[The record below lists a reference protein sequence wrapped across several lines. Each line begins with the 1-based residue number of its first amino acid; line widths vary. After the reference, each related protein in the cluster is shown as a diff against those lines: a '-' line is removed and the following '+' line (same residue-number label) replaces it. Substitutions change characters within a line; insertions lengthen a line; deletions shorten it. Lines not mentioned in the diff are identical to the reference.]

1 MNTLDARV
9 REIWQTLH
17 EIPEPGFCEHKT
29 AAFLAEALQK
39 AGFSVQ
45 TGLGKT
51 GIAGVLDSGNPGP
64 AVGLRAD
71 MDALVHKVDGK
82 DTAIHSCGHDAHA
95 SMLLA
100 AAEEAA
106 RRGIAKGRLKIV
118 FQPAEE
124 LLTGALELCKA
135 GVADDLDYLIG
146 AHLRPVQEARMGTAT
161 PALCHGA
168 NRLMEVSVHGAPAHG
183 ARPHLGVNAANAA
196 AAIVNAVNA
205 IKTDPQVA
213 ASVKVTRIVADAG
226 VSNAIPAEAHV
237 SLDLRAQTNAVM
249 QELIEKTENAIRYGA
264 LTVGA
269 TADILSCQGCPA
281 AEYTDEVTALLSEA
295 IVDVLGKDGLLAPIV
310 SSGSEDFHFFAQ
322 NNPKLKV
329 GYLGLGVD
337 LEPGLH
343 HPAMHFNQD
352 GLRSGVEIWLRAID
366 KLNGLKA

>member
-1 MNTLDARV
+1 MQPLEKRV
-9 REIWQTLH
+9 RTIWDALH
-17 EIPEPGFCEHKT
+17 KIPEPGFCEAKT
-29 AAFLAEALQK
+29 AAFIADALAK
-39 AGFSVQ
+39 AGFTVQ
-45 TGLGKT
+45 TGVGTT
-51 GIAGVLDSGNPGP
+51 GVIGVLDSGQPGP
-64 AVGLRAD
+64 SVGLRAD
-71 MDALVHKVDGK
+71 MDALLHKVDDK
-82 DTAIHSCGHDAHA
+82 DTAIHSCGHDAHS

-106 RRGIAKGRLKIV
+106 RRGIRQGRLKIV

-124 LLTGALELCKA
+124 LLTGAAALCKA
-135 GVADDLDYLIG
+135 GVVDDLDYMIG
-146 AHLRPVQEARMGTAT
+146 GHLRPIQEARMGTAT
-161 PALCHGA
+161 PALRHGA

-196 AAIVNAVNA
+196 AAIVGAVNA

-213 ASVKVTRIVADAG
+213 ASVKVTRIIADSG

-281 AEYTDEVTALLSEA
+281 AEYAEEVTSLLAEA
-295 IVDVLGKDGLLAPIV
+295 IVDVLGQDGLLTPIV
-310 SSGSEDFHFFAQ
+310 SSGSEDFHFFVQ
-322 NNPKLKV
+322 HNPKLKV

-337 LEPGLH
+337 LKPGLH
-343 HPAMHFNQD
+343 HPAMCFNQD
-352 GLRSGVEIWLRAID
+352 GLINGVEIWLRMID
-366 KLNGLKA
+366 KLNGLK

>member
-1 MNTLDARV
+1 MQMLENRV
-9 REIWQTLH
+9 KEVWEMLH
-17 EIPEPGFCEHKT
+17 KTPEPGFREVKT
-29 AAFLAEALQK
+29 AAFLAEQLQK
-39 AGFSVQ
+39 AGYRVQ

-51 GIAGVLDSGNPGP
+51 GVVGILDSDKPGP

-71 MDALVHKVDGK
+71 IDALIHKVNGE

-95 SMLLA
+95 SMLLT

-106 RRGIAKGRLKIV
+106 RRGIERGRLKIV

-124 LLTGALELCKA
+124 LLTGAAELCKS
-135 GVADDLDYLIG
+135 GVADDLDYLVG

-196 AAIVNAVNA
+196 AAIVGAVNA

-237 SLDLRAQTNAVM
+237 SLDLRAQTNAIM

-269 TADILSCQGCPA
+269 SADILSCQGCPA
-281 AEYTDEVTALLSEA
+281 AEYTEEVTALLAEA
-295 IVDVLGKDGLLAPIV
+295 IVEVLGQNGLLAPIV

-322 NNPKLKV
+322 HNPSLKV
-329 GYLGLGVD
+329 GYLGLGID

-343 HPAMHFNQD
+343 HPAMHFNQN
-352 GLRSGVEIWLRAID
+352 GLINGVEIWLRLIG
-366 KLNGLKA
+366 KLNGLQA